1 MCTLEKMG
9 GIFLLTL
16 TGVDEH
22 RLNPAVIGSLRSSL
36 RQVKD
41 QSTRGSVLVT
51 RNQGKFFSNGFDL
64 EWVQSSGASSGG
76 STYNQ
81 LFNLSELFRPL
92 VADFVSLPMPTITA
106 VTGHAA
112 ASGMMLVSSHD
123 YVLMRTLRSD
133 RGYNLFILHHHP
145 SFFFDVGMAYPDY
158 FTALVRE
165 KVGSSMARRDILLKA
180 VKMKATEAMAVG
192 VVDSVHESPEATVE
206 AAVRLGE
213 ELVKRKWDGEVYSDI
228 RLAMY
233 PELCGVLGL
242 APKGVRGLASEDLLA
257 SMARI

>member
-1 MCTLEKMG
+1 MKPLSAECQNQENAAFLGKFALNNDSSHYQQPFTYHCYIYIYLSLSRRETKPKKATTVNFTFTTMCTLEKMG

-64 EWVQSSGASSGG
+64 TWAKSSAAFSGG
-76 STYNQ
+76 SAYDQ

-92 VADFVSLPMPTITA
+92 VADFVSLPMPTIAA

-112 ASGMMLVSSHD
+112 AAGMMLVSSHD
-123 YVLMRTLRSD
+123 YVLMRSD
-133 RGYNLFILHHHP
+133 RGVLYMSELDMGKCPLRVGLV
-145 SFFFDVGMAYPDY
+145 SFAG
-158 FTALVRE
+158 
-165 KVGSSMARRDILLKA
+165 
-180 VKMKATEAMAVG
+180 
-192 VVDSVHESPEATVE
+192 
-206 AAVRLGE
+206 
-213 ELVKRKWDGEVYSDI
+213 
-228 RLAMY
+228 
-233 PELCGVLGL
+233 
-242 APKGVRGLASEDLLA
+242 
-257 SMARI
+257 

>member
-1 MCTLEKMG
+1 
-9 GIFLLTL
+9 
-16 TGVDEH
+16 
-22 RLNPAVIGSLRSSL
+22 
-36 RQVKD
+36 
-41 QSTRGSVLVT
+41 
-51 RNQGKFFSNGFDL
+51 
-64 EWVQSSGASSGG
+64 
-76 STYNQ
+76 
-81 LFNLSELFRPL
+81 
-92 VADFVSLPMPTITA
+92 
-106 VTGHAA
+106 
-112 ASGMMLVSSHD
+112 
-123 YVLMRTLRSD
+123 
-133 RGYNLFILHHHP
+133 
-145 SFFFDVGMAYPDY
+145 MAFPDY

-165 KVGSSMARRDILLKA
+165 KVGSSAARRNILLKA